1 MNTSEKERIGVLGG
15 SFDPIHNG
23 HKALGEAA
31 IEEGKLAKLIVMPAN
46 VQPFKQGNPITASNH
61 RKTMVELAFSGND
74 KVIVSDYELK
84 NTILSYTYDTMVY
97 LRKLYP
103 ESLLYF
109 VLGTDSFLSIENW
122 YKGVD
127 LLKNFNFI
135 VSERPGYKERELDS
149 AIEKFT
155 KEYDTEIIKIY
166 KKMPNISS
174 TALREEISSGK
185 CVSHLIPEAVER
197 YINDNDLYR

>member
-1 MNTSEKERIGVLGG
+1 
-15 SFDPIHNG
+15 
-23 HKALGEAA
+23 
-31 IEEGKLAKLIVMPAN
+31 MPAN

-61 RKTMVELAFSGND
+61 RKIMVELAFAGND

-109 VLGTDSFLSIENW
+109 VIGTDSFLSIENW

-174 TALREEISSGK
+174 TALREEIYSGK